1 MSLFIEKETDTDFSF
16 DEEALAKEVTDYAI
30 EHEGFPF
37 EAEINLTLTDN
48 DGIHAINKE
57 YRDIDAPTDVLSFP
71 MLSYESAGDFS
82 KLEDNYD
89 DNFNPDTGEIM
100 LGDIIISVDKVKE
113 QAIEY
118 GHSEKS
124 PKSSLPWTLDMIR
137 ALSAALSWA
146 NAARPQN
153 SCLICPTISESRSR
167 KYLHLI
173 NLQNP
178 YREENKDERCR
189 GQRFKPDK

>member
-1 MSLFIEKETDTDFSF
+1 MSLFIEKETETDFSF

-82 KLEDNYD
+82 KLEDDYD

-113 QAIEY
+113 QAKNY
-118 GHSEKS
+118 GHSEK
-124 PKSSLPWTLDMIR
+124 R
-137 ALSAALSWA
+137 EYAF
-146 NAARPQN
+146 
-153 SCLICPTISESRSR
+153 LILHSM
-167 KYLHLI
+167 LHLFG
-173 NLQNP
+173 
-178 YREENKDERCR
+178 YDHETEEERADMEAR
-189 GQRFKPDK
+189 QRAILDTLGITR